1 MNTFDQ
7 TVDTHLKTIQM
18 KTGRTL
24 DELAVIVRRSGFQ
37 QHGEIRDMFHRE
49 MGLAYVDASA
59 LSYAVLRLDGTRVPE
74 GDAVLDTIYTG
85 LKTDLRPIHEKLM
98 DGVMKFGAVDV
109 LPKFGYVSLRRKR
122 QFAIVGPA
130 SSTRVELGI
139 NARGLLGSPRL
150 LMQLPGGMCDYK
162 VKLKDAADVD
172 GEVMDW
178 VWQAYISAG

>member
-1 MNTFDQ
+1 MNQAIDSQ
-7 TVDTHLKTIQM
+7 LKTIQM

-24 DELAVIVRRSGFQ
+24 DELATIVQHSGFQ

-49 MGLAYVDASA
+49 MGLAYADASA
-59 LSYAVLRLDGTRVPE
+59 LTYALLRLDGTRTPS
-74 GDAVLDTIYTG
+74 GDTVLDGIYSG
-85 LKTDLRPIHEKLM
+85 LKVSLRPIHEKLI
-98 DGVMKFGAVDV
+98 DGVMKFGTFDV

-139 NARGLLGSPRL
+139 NAKGLLGNSRL

-162 VKLKDAADVD
+162 IKLKAADEVD
-172 GEVMDW
+172 GEVLDW
-178 VWQAYISAG
+178 VWQAYVNAG